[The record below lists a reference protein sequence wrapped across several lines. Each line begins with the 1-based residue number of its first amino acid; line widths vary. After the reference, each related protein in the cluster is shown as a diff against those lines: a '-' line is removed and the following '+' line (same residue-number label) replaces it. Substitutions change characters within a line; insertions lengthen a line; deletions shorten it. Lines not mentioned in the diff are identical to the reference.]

1 MRIFQ
6 MLFWVLGMMIGL
18 PIAVHYYLWARLVR
32 DPQLPQPW
40 FLIATVLIVAMG
52 VGIPVGFLGGQALPA
67 RLTQIAIFPFA
78 LWMGL
83 VFYLLLGLWAGDLV
97 RLGLS
102 LGGFDAGRRLF
113 LLRGIAGAVAA
124 GTGAVAIAGMRSAL
138 HRPEVR
144 TVEVPLA
151 KLPRALD
158 GFTIVQ
164 LTDIH
169 VGNTIGRDFVVDL
182 VARTNAIGAD
192 LIAITGDLIDGSV
205 AHLRDAVDPLRE
217 LEARHGVF
225 FVTGNHEYYA
235 ASDGA
240 AGANEWIALL
250 RGMDVTVLRNERVAI
265 ERDGAVFDLAGVD
278 DWSARQFGGGHGA
291 DLQKALGGRDAA
303 RELVLLA
310 HQPRQIPAAA
320 GAGVGLVLSGHT
332 HGGQI
337 WPFRFVVRMFT
348 PYVSGLFQVKDTWAY
363 VSRGT
368 GYFGPPLRVA
378 EPSEITKIVLRAG

>member
-1 MRIFQ
+1 MRILQ
-6 MLFWVLGMMIGL
+6 ALFWVVGMMILL

-40 FLIATVLIVAMG
+40 FLVATVLIAVLGA
-52 VGIPVGFLGGQALPA
+52 GIPATFLGGQLLPA
-67 RLTQIAIFPFA
+67 RFTQIAIFPFA

-83 VFYLLLGLWAGDLV
+83 VFYLILGLWAGDLL
-97 RLGLS
+97 RLAAS
-102 LGGFDAGRRLF
+102 IGGFDPARRLF
-113 LLRGIAGAVAA
+113 LLRGIAGVVSAGTAAVAV
-124 GTGAVAIAGMRSAL
+124 GGVRSAL

-151 KLPRALD
+151 RLPKALD

-164 LTDIH
+164 WTDVH
-169 VGNTIGRDFVVDL
+169 VGNTIGRNFVVDL

-205 AHLRDAVDPLRE
+205 AHLKDVIDPIRE
-217 LEARHGVF
+217 LRARQGVF

-235 ASDGA
+235 AADSA
-240 AGANEWIALL
+240 AGADEWIALL
-250 RGMDVTVLRNERVAI
+250 RDMGMTVLRNERVAV
-265 ERDGAVFDLAGVD
+265 EREGAAFDLAGVD
-278 DWSARQFGGGHGA
+278 DWSARSFGGGHGA
-291 DLQKALGGRDAA
+291 DLAKALDGRDET

-310 HQPRQIPAAA
+310 HQPKQIPAAA
-320 GAGVGLVLSGHT
+320 AAGVGLVLSGHT

-337 WPFRFVVRMFT
+337 WPFRFVVRMVT
-348 PYVSGLFQVKDTWAY
+348 PYVSGLFRVRDTWAY

-368 GYFGPPLRVA
+368 GYFGPPLRIA
-378 EPSEITKIVLRAG
+378 EPSEITRIVLRSA

>member
-6 MLFWVLGMMIGL
+6 ALFWVLGMMIAL

-40 FLIATVLIVAMG
+40 FLVATLVIVTMG

-67 RLTQIAIFPFA
+67 RFTQIAIFPFA

-83 VFYLLLGLWAGDLV
+83 VFYLLLGLWLGDLV
-97 RLGLS
+97 RLGWS
-102 LGGFDAGRRLF
+102 FGGFDPARRLF
-113 LLRGIAGAVAA
+113 LLRGVAGAVTAT
-124 GTGAVAIAGMRSAL
+124 TGIVAIAGVRSAL
-138 HRPEVR
+138 RPPEVR
-144 TVEVPLA
+144 TVEVPLLR
-151 KLPRALD
+151 LPEALD

-169 VGNTIGRDFVVDL
+169 VGNTIGRDFARDL
-182 VARTNAIGAD
+182 VARTNALGGD

-205 AHLRDAVDPLRE
+205 AHLREAVEPFRE
-217 LEARHGVF
+217 LRAPHGVF

-235 ASDGA
+235 SSNGA
-240 AGANEWIALL
+240 EGADEWIAWL
-250 RGMDVTVLRNERVAI
+250 RGAGVTVLRNERVAI
-265 ERDGAVFDLAGVD
+265 ERAGAAFDLAGVD
-278 DWSARQFGGGHGA
+278 DWSARSFGGGHGA
-291 DLQKALGGRDAA
+291 DLGKALDGRDESRA
-303 RELVLLA
+303 LVLLA
-310 HQPRQIPAAA
+310 HQPKQIPAAA
-320 GAGVGLVLSGHT
+320 SARVGLVLSGHT

-337 WPFRFVVRMFT
+337 WPFRFVVRLFT
-348 PYVSGLFQVKDTWAY
+348 PYVSGLFQVQDTWAY

-378 EPSEITKIVLRAG
+378 EPSEITRIVLRTA